1 MVNIASYKFYFIGG
15 VIIALTIVVGGDI
28 PNFVFKVW
36 VLALLF
42 SLLTLIYYVNKLAA
56 FIYYENSKYS
66 IRKTNKIEN
75 CKTKRKNQFSIDY
88 SKDGVKYV

>member
-36 VLALLF
+36 VLPDF
-42 SLLTLIYYVNKLAA
+42 LTLKQQNH
-56 FIYYENSKYS
+56 
-66 IRKTNKIEN
+66 
-75 CKTKRKNQFSIDY
+75 
-88 SKDGVKYV
+88 

>member
-42 SLLTLIYYVNKLAA
+42 SLLTLIYYVNKLAYR
-56 FIYYENSKYS
+56 FE
-66 IRKTNKIEN
+66 IES
-75 CKTKRKNQFSIDY
+75 TEIFAVQ
-88 SKDGVKYV
+88 